1 MLNKAI
7 VLAAGRGTR
16 MGALTEE
23 LPKPMLPIEGR
34 PMLEHIVLRLRE
46 AGIDRILI
54 VVGYRRELIEAHFA
68 SGFPEVSFVVQEVVE
83 GTASAVRL
91 GRDFV
96 GPDAFLLTFGDIL
109 CGARNYMGIADS
121 LTRNAASAV
130 LGVKY
135 ADDPWQGAAVYA
147 DAAGTVSEMIE
158 KPPRGSSSTHWNS
171 AGLYAFTP
179 EIFGEIDTAPRSE
192 RGEYEITTAIR
203 QLIAR
208 GRPVRMFEMDGAWR
222 DVGRPEDL
230 AEAGR
235 VLSESE
241 E

>member
-1 MLNKAI
+1 
-7 VLAAGRGTR
+7 

-23 LPKPMLPIEGR
+23 IPKPMLPIDGR

-46 AGIDRILI
+46 AGVARILI
-54 VVGYRRELIEAHFA
+54 VTGYRRELIEAHFA
-68 SGFPEVSFVVQEVVE
+68 AGFPEVSFVVQEIVE

-96 GPDAFLLTFGDIL
+96 GACPFILTFGDIL
-109 CGARNYMGIADS
+109 CGARNYTGIAETLS
-121 LTRNAASAV
+121 RNAASAA

-135 ADDPWQGAAVYA
+135 VADPWQGAAVYA
-147 DAAGTVSEMIE
+147 DAAGAVTEMIE
-158 KPPRGSSSTHWNS
+158 KPPRGTSTTHWNS

-179 EIFGEIDTAPRSE
+179 EIFSEIEITPRSE

-208 GRPVRMFEMDGAWR
+208 RRPVRLFEIDGAWR